1 MNAFL
6 KYLCIQF
13 KMDLRDRGILMTY
26 YLVPL
31 LFFIVVGSVFSSVNP
46 LMKPTL
52 AASMSIFAVTMGAI
66 MGTPIPIVKA
76 RETGTL
82 RALRVSGIPSVAILF
97 VQALSAVLHLAIV
110 CVIIYFVS
118 PELLHSSIP
127 KDSASYAATLMIFLM
142 VTIAIGLMI
151 GSLAHNQSM
160 ASMLSM
166 IVFFPTV
173 MLSGIMFPSS
183 MLPQVFQW
191 AGYVFPA
198 TYALQAITGFAYGV
212 KTDLN
217 PGMSMC
223 VLVGIGF
230 VALVIAVCR
239 FGTIQQS
246 EQK

>member
-6 KYLCIQF
+6 TYLCIQF

-31 LFFIVVGSVFSSVNP
+31 LFFVVVGSVFSSVNP
-46 LMKPTL
+46 SMRPTL

-76 RETGTL
+76 REAGTL
-82 RALRVSGIPSVAILF
+82 RALRVSGIPSAAVLF
-97 VQALSAVLHLAIV
+97 VQAISALLHLAIV

-118 PELLHSSIP
+118 PVLLHSSTP
-127 KDSASYAATLMIFLM
+127 ENPVSYAVTLMVFLM
-142 VTIAIGLMI
+142 VTVAVGLLI
-151 GSLAHNQSM
+151 GSLARNQSM

-183 MLPQVFQW
+183 MLPQVFRSI
-191 AGYVFPA
+191 GYIFPA
-198 TYALQAITGFAYGV
+198 TYGLQTITGLAYGIE
-212 KTDLN
+212 TDID

-223 VLVGIGF
+223 VLVGIG
-230 VALVIAVCR
+230 LVVLAIAIWR
-239 FGTIQQS
+239 FGNIRQS
-246 EQK
+246 EQA